1 MLKYQYKIFENTS
14 LNKDGGKA
22 VFVNT
27 LLIPFKDKEHKVM
40 EKHILA
46 NAFIMFL
53 FLPGATHLEKARKT
67 WKQCIIYCST

>member
-27 LLIPFKDKEHKVM
+27 VLIPFKDKEHKVM
-40 EKHILA
+40 EKHSHFSKCIYNVSLSPWSHS
-46 NAFIMFL
+46 F
-53 FLPGATHLEKARKT
+53 GESEKAHGN
-67 WKQCIIYCST
+67 SV